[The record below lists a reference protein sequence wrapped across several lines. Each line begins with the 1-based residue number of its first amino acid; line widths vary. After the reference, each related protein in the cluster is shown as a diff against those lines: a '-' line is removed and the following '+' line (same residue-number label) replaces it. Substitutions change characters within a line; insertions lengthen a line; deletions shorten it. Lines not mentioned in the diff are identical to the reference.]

1 MVVVQCGCNV
11 CVVMCTVP
19 VEQPCDVQNSPTP
32 QVWCQIPTPCS
43 HALPNSRSVSLA
55 VGQDG
60 WLVVAEAAE
69 EEEVVPR
76 EGVIYVVL

>member
-1 MVVVQCGCNV
+1 MTYKTPPLLRCGAKFLPPPLL
-11 CVVMCTVP
+11 P
-19 VEQPCDVQNSPTP
+19 V
-32 QVWCQIPTPCS
+32 
-43 HALPNSRSVSLA
+43 LPNSRSVSLA